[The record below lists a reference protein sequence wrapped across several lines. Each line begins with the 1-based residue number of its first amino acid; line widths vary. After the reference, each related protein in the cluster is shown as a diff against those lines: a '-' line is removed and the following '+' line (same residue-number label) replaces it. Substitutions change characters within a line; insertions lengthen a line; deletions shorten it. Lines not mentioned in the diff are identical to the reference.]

1 MYGAKLFE
9 KPVNV
14 AVAKHVRQR
23 RFLRQSFELG
33 SDAATV
39 CHGSSPVPSKPTS

>member
-1 MYGAKLFE
+1 MHGAKFFE

-14 AVAKHVRQR
+14 AVAKNVRQR

-33 SDAATV
+33 V
-39 CHGSSPVPSKPTS
+39 GRCHGSSPVPSKPTS